1 MNSEQESVSLTDK
14 ILKHLTAKRLV
25 GPAIFLGCI
34 ASLIFVLLLIALAHA
49 TLAKLDANTEYAIK
63 ATTQVVRYLPNTS
76 SIPVVNLAEFH
87 VVREVNSCPQLKRAK
102 WQKHGELKFYDNA
115 IVTTRLMDKSLIQIN
130 IQPIV
135 KEKRVAEFIFSAGR
149 CVLKEKT
156 VFNIRLSADH
166 PDFMMILVGDVTI
179 GKQLSYDTRTMPLL
193 LQSGQIRIK
202 DKSFWFE
209 DTISLPDVELSMGD
223 TVIIPADD
231 SNATNGLLT
240 VTLGDTAFDGVFYKK
255 GGQLRIVKPFADN
268 DGDPIE
274 ISFFERLYS
283 DNALAIAI
291 SASFII
297 IQLLMYVVN
306 TLIRLT
312 LIPKPPAIGVS
323 DSLSQK
329 KEQTEKHSAMQPD
342 ATTKKD
348 TNNA

>member
-1 MNSEQESVSLTDK
+1 M
-14 ILKHLTAKRLV
+14 A
-25 GPAIFLGCI
+25 
-34 ASLIFVLLLIALAHA
+34 
-49 TLAKLDANTEYAIK
+49 
-63 ATTQVVRYLPNTS
+63 
-76 SIPVVNLAEFH
+76 
-87 VVREVNSCPQLKRAK
+87 
-102 WQKHGELKFYDNA
+102 KHGELKFYDNA

-149 CVLKEKT
+149 CVLKRKT

-255 GGQLRIVKPFADN
+255 GAVKN
-268 DGDPIE
+268 
-274 ISFFERLYS
+274 R
-283 DNALAIAI
+283 
-291 SASFII
+291 
-297 IQLLMYVVN
+297 
-306 TLIRLT
+306 
-312 LIPKPPAIGVS
+312 
-323 DSLSQK
+323 
-329 KEQTEKHSAMQPD
+329 QTFC
-342 ATTKKD
+342 
-348 TNNA
+348 